1 MTVTVKGHEINYID
15 SGGDKPAILMLHGWG
30 APVSAYRS
38 VLTPLEGRYR
48 VIAPEMPGVGR
59 SPDPESPLTVEDYVD
74 IAEGFAQAVD
84 IKDCTIICHSHGG
97 RVAAGLMTRPGC
109 GVRVDRAVFIDAAG
123 IPPRRSA
130 GWKLRQSA
138 YKVLKKLG
146 TSRLTAPIFG
156 ELYKTERD
164 KRSSAD
170 YRAASPVMRAT
181 LSNVVRA
188 DMRPQLAQIKAPVLL
203 VWGENDTATPLS
215 DGQEMERL
223 IPGSGLAV
231 IRGAGHFPFV
241 DNPAQ
246 FSAVMAS
253 FLLSG
258 GDRQ

>member
-1 MTVTVKGHEINYID
+1 
-15 SGGDKPAILMLHGWG
+15 
-30 APVSAYRS
+30 
-38 VLTPLEGRYR
+38 
-48 VIAPEMPGVGR
+48 
-59 SPDPESPLTVEDYVD
+59 
-74 IAEGFAQAVD
+74 
-84 IKDCTIICHSHGG
+84 
-97 RVAAGLMTRPGC
+97 
-109 GVRVDRAVFIDAAG
+109 
-123 IPPRRSA
+123 
-130 GWKLRQSA
+130 
-138 YKVLKKLG
+138 
-146 TSRLTAPIFG
+146 
-156 ELYKTERD
+156 
-164 KRSSAD
+164 
-170 YRAASPVMRAT
+170 MRAT

-188 DMRPQLAQIKAPVLL
+188 DMRPQLARIKAPVLL